1 MAKLRKKQ
9 RIMMLVFGGVALAIS
24 ATLVGM
30 SFSSA
35 ISFFVSPTK
44 LLENETSGQYAE
56 GQRLKLG
63 GVVEAEETMMADGT
77 IRFVITDYDQ
87 SIPVNFK
94 GILPDLFQPGEMAI
108 AEGQYRDGV
117 FVADSVLAKHDE
129 KYRPREVEE
138 ALRESGRLHEY
149 ENQDAIN

>member
-1 MAKLRKKQ
+1 MARMRKKQ
-9 RIMMLVFGGVALAIS
+9 RVMMLVFGGIALAIS

-44 LLENETSGQYAE
+44 LIENETTGQYKD

-63 GVVEAEETMMADGT
+63 GVVEDDEKTLEDGT
-77 IRFVITDYDQ
+77 IRFVITDYDT

-108 AEGQYRDGV
+108 AEGKFVDGI

-129 KYRPREVEE
+129 KYRPREVED
-138 ALRESGRLHEY
+138 ALRESGRLGKY
-149 ENQDAIN
+149 EAQSATN

>member
-1 MAKLRKKQ
+1 ML
-9 RIMMLVFGGVALAIS
+9 LVFGGIALAIS

-30 SFSSA
+30 SFSNA

-44 LLENETSGQYAE
+44 LIENDTAGQYPE

-63 GVVEAEETMMADGT
+63 GVVEGDETLLADGT
-77 IRFVITDYDQ
+77 ISFVITDYDT

-108 AEGQYRDGV
+108 AEGRFEGGI
-117 FVADSVLAKHDE
+117 FVAESVLAKHDE
-129 KYRPREVEE
+129 KYRPREVED
-138 ALRESGRLHEY
+138 ALRESGRLEKY
-149 ENQDAIN
+149 EQESATN